1 MLRNFH
7 NQDFHS
13 TLYFLLSPSGFL
25 LFFLT
30 LKYLAH
36 LEFISVWSM
45 NLTLFFPETI
55 SSLSQHVLRL
65 ILPFLIDLKRHPYTC
80 TPSHVLLWR
89 FLWPRVMMGDGD
101 TCWGNS
107 LASQSCCSFRLLL
120 FMRWNSGI
128 HTHSCNV
135 DWHFVIFAKSYD
147 SLI

>member
-1 MLRNFH
+1 MSCNISEFGYVLRNFFH

-25 LFFLT
+25 LFFLP

-65 ILPFLIDLKRHPYTC
+65 ILPFLTDLKRHPYTD
-80 TPSHVLLWR
+80 TSAHALLR
-89 FLWPRVMMGDGD
+89 HFLWASRHDENGD
-101 TCWGNS
+101 TCWGKLSGLNNFV
-107 LASQSCCSFRLLL
+107 AS
-120 FMRWNSGI
+120 SGCY
-128 HTHSCNV
+128 S
-135 DWHFVIFAKSYD
+135 S
-147 SLI
+147 